1 MGTIFDFVTV
11 SCFAGLVI
19 AFFQFT
25 DRNTRIVLRLLPAVI
40 LFAIANQIGNRDEIG
55 LAIILISA
63 GIGYAI
69 LAIRGSRHY

>member
-1 MGTIFDFVTV
+1 MATIFDLVTV

-25 DRNTRIVLRLLPAVI
+25 DRDIQILVRLLPAAIV
-40 LFAIANQIGNRDEIG
+40 FAIADQIGNNDEII
-55 LAIILISA
+55 LAMILISA

-69 LAIRGSRHY
+69 LVIKRQPHH

>member
-1 MGTIFDFVTV
+1 MSTIFDLVTV

-25 DRNTRIVLRLLPAVI
+25 DRDARILVRLLPAAI
-40 LFAIANQIGNRDEIG
+40 LFAIADQIGNNDGVI

-69 LAIRGSRHY
+69 LVIKR

>member
-1 MGTIFDFVTV
+1 MATIFDLVTV
-11 SCFAGLVI
+11 TCFAALVI

-25 DRNTRIVLRLLPAVI
+25 DRDTRILVRLLPAAIV
-40 LFAIANQIGNRDEIG
+40 FAIADQIGNKDGVI

-69 LAIRGSRHY
+69 LVIKRYSDY